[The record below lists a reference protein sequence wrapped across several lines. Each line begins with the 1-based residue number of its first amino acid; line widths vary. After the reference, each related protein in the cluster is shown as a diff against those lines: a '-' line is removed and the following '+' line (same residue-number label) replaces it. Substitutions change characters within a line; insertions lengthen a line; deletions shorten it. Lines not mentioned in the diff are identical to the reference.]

1 MLGHAGASRV
11 DVWLVL
17 RVLPDSATQVV
28 MHSQLGAAAKKV
40 EHSKVAA
47 CAVLQLLA
55 SGSNDID
62 VGQCVQC
69 GRDTSHCGL
78 SRPT

>member
-1 MLGHAGASRV
+1 MSQCSVMPGQVGV
-11 DVWLVL
+11 DAWLVL
-17 RVLPDSATQVV
+17 RVLPDPAIQIV

-40 EHSKVAA
+40 EHSKVVA

-69 GRDTSHCGL
+69 GRDMSHCGL
-78 SRPT
+78 